1 MSMRNKNNETRS
13 MKKKILFIISV
24 YTFATAVISFGY
36 YQSRWGK
43 KIVCI
48 KKLFSLSLFSYGVYV
63 AETFSFCGYSQR

>member
-1 MSMRNKNNETRS
+1 MRNKNNETRS
-13 MKKKILFIISV
+13 MKKILFIISV

-43 KIVCI
+43 KCYAL
-48 KKLFSLSLFSYGVYV
+48 KKLFSLSLFSCGVYV